1 MKLKITFLLKAG
13 KQQELPIIALVSYGY
28 KEFNVSKD
36 KFEYLPLRYYT
47 GLQVSPFDWDKNYGI
62 PKIKELK
69 EKVIL
74 IEKHIRECYQYLT
87 HNLTGEFLNPKKLK
101 EALDEKL
108 KGKSRIDIKRIRLVD
123 FILNEVMHEP
133 LTKQSTKNRVK
144 SLSNFIEDFE
154 TKSGRTLYANDLD
167 DDTFRSL
174 VECYRNREGV
184 KKNNSVWSMVKQVSV
199 ILNKISRKYKVHIY
213 NATLNLK
220 GREKISR
227 TDEEKIYFNMK
238 QILKIIESEPE
249 TYKMRQVKLIIM
261 TLIFTGVR
269 YSDVFKVRNFK
280 QYEDEDINF
289 DYVELVT
296 AKTNKAVVIPILKPL
311 KQVFDQYGGPPLPMS
326 RDSFN
331 ELVKEFIANLKFT
344 VQVSLPFTNEKGER
358 SFEARPFSEFVSS
371 HIGRRSF
378 ISNLINHIPAP
389 TLSKITTHEI
399 KNESKLF
406 LYNHK
411 QVLENA
417 CIFVQTLKHMQET
430 HRKHFIFDWV

>member
-1 MKLKITFLLKAG
+1 
-13 KQQELPIIALVSYGY
+13 
-28 KEFNVSKD
+28 
-36 KFEYLPLRYYT
+36 
-47 GLQVSPFDWDKNYGI
+47 
-62 PKIKELK
+62 
-69 EKVIL
+69 
-74 IEKHIRECYQYLT
+74 
-87 HNLTGEFLNPKKLK
+87 
-101 EALDEKL
+101 
-108 KGKSRIDIKRIRLVD
+108 
-123 FILNEVMHEP
+123 
-133 LTKQSTKNRVK
+133 
-144 SLSNFIEDFE
+144 
-154 TKSGRTLYANDLD
+154 
-167 DDTFRSL
+167 
-174 VECYRNREGV
+174 
-184 KKNNSVWSMVKQVSV
+184 MVKQISV
-199 ILNKISRKYKVHIY
+199 ILNKISRKYKVNIY

-238 QILKIIESEPE
+238 QILKIIESDPE
-249 TYKMRQVKLIIM
+249 TYKMRQVKLIVM

-269 YSDVFKVRNFK
+269 YSDVFKIRNFK
-280 QYEDEDINF
+280 QYEDEDISF

-296 AKTNKAVVIPILKPL
+296 AKTKKAVVIPILKPL
-311 KQVFDQYGGPPLPMS
+311 KQAFEQYGGPALPLS

-331 ELVKEFIANLKFT
+331 ELVKEFIASLEFT
-344 VQVSLPFTNEKGER
+344 EQVSLPYTDENGQR
-358 SFEARPFSEFVSS
+358 SFESQPFSEFVSS

-417 CIFVQTLKHMQET
+417 CIFVQTLKYAQET